1 MNPKPG
7 DLVIQAT
14 KSDQTYAEVLPH
26 IKTLVKTADMKIC
39 KPVISEIKKL
49 IKDRKCTPM
58 QKLLALN
65 LFQECM
71 MLKNIHFLTFAQS
84 KILDRLSILA
94 QKKKEDVFRDSNKTQ
109 DNLLASQAFIQNLL
123 TYIQIWAQQYGRG
136 ASGEPTPYSQMYAQ
150 LSSKRIQHR
159 WAQQYGRGT
168 SGEPT
173 AYSQMYAQLS
183 SKVKFPQAN
192 PAPVKPIEK
201 KREPPQQ
208 YHSVKPIEKKR
219 EPPQQYHQPEPKR
232 ASIRVSRTDKETLE
246 YLENLLAI
254 IEEIVNPHGDE
265 TGKELIANMMQIKPT
280 LEMLL
285 NSSISND
292 DFAQTEKLLALND
305 RVQKIVDIKPQS
317 REERKTVHITLDSQ
331 AKTQEKRGSL
341 HIEEEKLKS
350 STMPVRN
357 EIKPQVEVKIPSN
370 EPIKEE
376 SKRHATPP
384 KASVNIFDNILD
396 LDFEPITSPPSKTQ
410 FSTYHPSNPPF
421 FASPG
426 PDPFDFSSGF
436 SQPNPPVIPNPP
448 ISSPVPNLTMST
460 NIPLQ
465 NNIPT
470 PNLYMSGSYNNIQS
484 SNLSNNLSE
493 DTKIIT
499 DLKAEIASLQKSD
512 IEKNEIIEN
521 LNKTIL
527 ALKAKCESLESVVIK
542 TKEILT
548 AKEQEC
554 QEYHILK
561 DQKPVEES
569 DDFFGEILCSP
580 RIGGFEQAIIPQ
592 EIHADNNDIFRY
604 ICSES
609 LTVVHDCELFQLGV
623 QLSNEDDEVK
633 MSFYLGNKS
642 VEALENIKV
651 SIESTSAF
659 DIVILE
665 SLTSEIQPNSQ
676 GEFDVS
682 CRMKSF
688 SSVYPRMSVKLISS
702 NKAFSYSL
710 KIPLSI
716 GKYASPISLTPSSIW
731 KEWDDMMF
739 AGENTA
745 CKCTIARKYLP
756 GILKFSD
763 NILILKESD
772 EKKIGKDKSMVVAK
786 IGGLVVS
793 MIHIKKV
800 EGICEIEVRAN
811 DPQLRKNFMMLLVS
825 HISD

>member
-39 KPVISEIKKL
+39 KPVISEIKKI

-71 MLKNIHFLTFAQS
+71 MLRNIHFLSFAQS
-84 KILDRLSILA
+84 KILDRLTILA
-94 QKKKEDVFRDSNKTQ
+94 QKKKEDLFRDSNKTQ
-109 DNLLASQAFIQNLL
+109 DNLNASQTFIQNLL
-123 TYIQIWAQQYGRG
+123 NYIQIWAN
-136 ASGEPTPYSQMYAQ
+136 
-150 LSSKRIQHR
+150 
-159 WAQQYGRGT
+159 QYGRGT

-173 AYSQMYAQLS
+173 TYSMMYTQLYN
-183 SKVKFPQAN
+183 KGKFPQVTQAVSR
-192 PAPVKPIEK
+192 PVEK
-201 KREPPQQ
+201 KRE
-208 YHSVKPIEKKR
+208 I
-219 EPPQQYHQPEPKR
+219 PQQYHQPEPKR

-254 IEEIVNPHGDE
+254 IEEIVNPHNDE

-285 NSSISND
+285 NAAISND
-292 DFAQTEKLLALND
+292 DSTETEKLLGLND

-317 REERKTVHITLDSQ
+317 REERKNVHITMDSQ
-331 AKTQEKRGSL
+331 FNTQEKRGSL
-341 HIEEEKLKS
+341 RVEEEKFKS
-350 STMPVRN
+350 STMPIRN
-357 EIKPQVEVKIPSN
+357 EVKPQVQAKIPVS
-370 EPIKEE
+370 EPIKVEP
-376 SKRHATPP
+376 KRNATPP
-384 KASVNIFDNILD
+384 KAPVNVFDNILD
-396 LDFEPITSPPSKTQ
+396 LDFEPITSPPSKAQ
-410 FSTYHPSNPPF
+410 FSTYHPSNPPL

-436 SQPNPPVIPNPP
+436 PNPLNKPPGPPIIPIPNPSIP
-448 ISSPVPNLTMST
+448 ITNPNMSA
-460 NIPLQ
+460 NIQ
-465 NNIPT
+465 IPGQSIPIIIPK
-470 PNLYMSGSYNNIQS
+470 PNLYMSGNIPIAS
-484 SNLSNNLSE
+484 PPLPGNILTPNLSLSNNLPVPNFPQSLSE
-493 DTKIIT
+493 DTKIIE
-499 DLKAEIASLQKSD
+499 DLKAEVARLQKD
-512 IEKNEIIEN
+512 DNDKNEIIEN

-527 ALKAKCESLESVVIK
+527 ALKAKCESLESVIVK

-548 AKEQEC
+548 AKELEC
-554 QEYHILK
+554 QEYHVVK
-561 DQKPVEES
+561 DQKPDVEN
-569 DDFFGEILCSP
+569 DDFFDDILCSP
-580 RIGGFEQAIIPQ
+580 RIGGFEQAVIPQ
-592 EIHADNNDIFRY
+592 EDHADNNDIFRY

-623 QLSNEDDEVK
+623 QLSNEEDDVK
-633 MSFYLGNKS
+633 MAFYLGNKS
-642 VEALENIKV
+642 METLENIKV
-651 SIESTSAF
+651 SIENPSSFEIA
-659 DIVILE
+659 ILDTP
-665 SLTSEIQPNSQ
+665 TSEIQPNSQ

-682 CRMKSF
+682 CKMKSF
-688 SSVYPRMSVKLISS
+688 SPVYPRMSVKLISS
-702 NKAFSYSL
+702 HKAFSYSL

-716 GKYASPISLTPSSIW
+716 GKFASPISLTPSSIW

-756 GILKFSD
+756 GILKFSE

-772 EKKIGKDKSMVVAK
+772 EKKIGKDKSMIVAK
-786 IGGLVVS
+786 IGGIVISV
-793 MIHIKKV
+793 IHVKKT
-800 EGICEIEVRAN
+800 EGTCEIETRAN
-811 DPQLRKNFMMLLVS
+811 DSKLRKTFMMLLVS